1 MTTIADIGF
10 HDAPFHILPF
20 LSAGYREG
28 ADGAQVKFDQGSFY
42 GCQVLGT
49 IVVTGAE
56 GAQVYSHWVAHNL
69 CPDGNGYHVDPYHT
83 TAYLGPRICAAIA
96 AQVQQIQLNGYGAQ
110 VRSAIYNTYNLRVL
124 CDFPSRGDGNNW
136 TANTTATSST
146 NSFSVLNL
154 NTDTVEQRWQSA
166 SGVKTG
172 IQLDCDTGAGT
183 VVFLDT
189 LGILNHNI
197 TTSAIVNLFGS
208 NNPTHSPTG
217 VTIPLTMT
225 EDNFIYIADTLPTTG
240 YRYWRIQIDDT
251 TNANDAISIGTVVFG
266 SSLVFNNECF
276 VDQVRK
282 TPVNY
287 ADSVFT
293 EAFSNVQND
302 RGIKNKVRLT
312 FRNISYVG
320 GNWNRL
326 EDVFNYA
333 RTTLKCLWVPTPRF
347 PLRYFTFAKLTR
359 IPEETHNVKSE
370 QSDYVDFVIE
380 TDESM

>member
-1 MTTIADIGF
+1 MTTISDIGF
-10 HDAPFHILPF
+10 HDGPFHILPF
-20 LSAGYREG
+20 LAAGYREG
-28 ADGAQVKFDQGSFY
+28 ADGAQVKSNQGNFF

-49 IVVTGAE
+49 IVVDDAE
-56 GAQVYSHWVAHNL
+56 GAQVYSSYIAHNL

-136 TANTTATSST
+136 TANTTEPST
-146 NSFSVLNL
+146 TDSFDVLNL
-154 NTDTVEQRWQSA
+154 NTDFTEQFWRSA
-166 SGVKTG
+166 TGVKTG
-172 IQLDCDTGAGT
+172 IQLDCDTGAGN

-189 LGILNHNI
+189 AALLNHNI
-197 TTSAIVNLFGS
+197 TTSAIVSLFGS

-217 VTIPLTMT
+217 VTIPLTIT
-225 EDNFIYIADTLPTTG
+225 EDNFIYIADNLPTAG
-240 YRYWRIQIDDT
+240 YRYWRIVIDDT
-251 TNANDAISIGTVVFG
+251 TNPANFISIGTVVFG
-266 SSLVFNNECF
+266 ASVVFNNECF
-276 VDQVRK
+276 IDRVIK
-282 TPVNY
+282 SPTNY

-302 RGIKNKVRLT
+302 RGIKNRVRLT
-312 FRNISYVG
+312 FRNIAYNG
-320 GNWNRL
+320 GNWDRL

-333 RTTLKCLWVPTPRF
+333 RTVLKCLWVPTPRF

-380 TDESM
+380 TDESR